1 MADMILGQP
10 AAGGAPPADLVKD
23 SDTAHFMA
31 DVIEASQ
38 TTPVVVDFWAPW
50 CGPCKQLT
58 PTIEKVIKGT
68 RGAVKLV
75 KINVDENQ
83 QLAAQ
88 LRIQSIPT
96 VFGFAGGR
104 PVDGFAGA
112 LPESQVK
119 QFVDRLLAAAG
130 GAAQESPIADALNQ
144 AKALSEAGDSKRAAA
159 LYSQIMAAEPEN
171 VAAIAGLARAQVA
184 NDELDKARETLT
196 KVPEAGKNDP
206 EVAAVKAALD
216 LAEKSKGAGSNL
228 AELEARLA
236 ADPNDLQARFDR
248 ALALYGMGRR
258 EEAIDELLAIFKKNR
273 DWNDQA
279 ARKQLVQF
287 FEAQGPKDPLTL
299 SGRRKLSSILF
310 S

>member
-1 MADMILGQP
+1 MTEIIWGTP
-10 AAGGAPPADLVKD
+10 AGGPPPPADVIKD

-38 TTPVVVDFWAPW
+38 KTPVIVDFWAPW

-58 PTIEKVIKGT
+58 PTIEKVVKGA

-96 VFGFAGGR
+96 VFAFAGGR

-119 QFVDRLLAAAG
+119 AFVDRLLSAAG
-130 GAAQESPIADALNQ
+130 TAPESPVADALKQ
-144 AKALSEAGDSKRAAA
+144 AKALFEAGDAKRAAA
-159 LYSQIMAAEPEN
+159 LYGQIIAAEPDN
-171 VAAIAGLARAQVA
+171 VAALAGLARALIA
-184 NDELDKARETLT
+184 TGELDKARETLGR
-196 KVPEAGKNDP
+196 VPDAGKNDP
-206 EVAAVKAALD
+206 EVAAAKAALD
-216 LAEKSKGAGSNL
+216 LAEKSKGAGNL
-228 AELEARLA
+228 GELEAKA
-236 ADPNDLQARFDR
+236 AANPDDLQARFDL
-248 ALALYGMGRR
+248 AIALYGMGRR
-258 EEAIDELLAIFKKNR
+258 EEAIDQLLAIVKR
-273 DWNDQA
+273 DREWNEQA

-287 FEAQGPKDPLTL
+287 FEALGPKDPLTL
-299 SGRRKLSSILF
+299 QGRRKLSSLLF

>member
-1 MADMILGQP
+1 MILGQP
-10 AAGGAPPADLVKD
+10 AAGGAPPADVIKD
-23 SDTAHFMA
+23 SDTAHFMQ

-38 TTPVVVDFWAPW
+38 KTPIVVDFWAPW

-58 PTIEKVIKGT
+58 PAIEKVIKGT

-96 VFGFAGGR
+96 VFAFAGGR

-119 QFVDRLLAAAG
+119 AFVDRLLAAAG
-130 GAAQESPIADALNQ
+130 APAGEQDSPIADALNQ
-144 AKALSEAGDSKRAAA
+144 AKALFDAGDAKRAAA
-159 LYSQIMAAEPEN
+159 LYGQILAAEPEN
-171 VAAIAGLARAQVA
+171 VAAIAGLARAHIA
-184 NDELDKARETLT
+184 AGELDKARDALGR
-196 KVPEAGKNDP
+196 VPEAGKSDP
-206 EVAAVKAALD
+206 EVAAAKAALD
-216 LAEKSKGAGSNL
+216 LAEKSKGAGNL
-228 AELEARLA
+228 AELEAKLA
-236 ADPNDLQARFDR
+236 ANPNDHQARFDR
-248 ALALYGMGRR
+248 ALGLYGMGKR
-258 EEAIDELLAIFKKNR
+258 EEAIDELLAIIKKDR
-273 DWNDQA
+273 DWNEQA

-299 SGRRKLSSILF
+299 AGRRKLSSLLF

>member
-10 AAGGAPPADLVKD
+10 AAASVPPADVIKD

-119 QFVDRLLAAAG
+119 QFVDRLLASAG

-144 AKALSEAGDSKRAAA
+144 AKALFDAGDAKRAAA

-171 VAAIAGLARAQVA
+171 VAAIAGLARAQIA
-184 NDELDKARETLT
+184 NGELDRARETLA
-196 KVPEAGKNDP
+196 KVPEAGKSDA

-273 DWNDQA
+273 EWNDQA

>member
-1 MADMILGQP
+1 MILGQP

-38 TTPVVVDFWAPW
+38 TMPVVVDFWAPW

-83 QLAAQ
+83 ELAAQ

-96 VFGFAGGR
+96 VFAFAAGR

-119 QFVDRLLAAAG
+119 AFVDRLLATAG

-144 AKALSEAGDSKRAAA
+144 AKALFEAGDAKRAAA
-159 LYSQIMAAEPEN
+159 LYGQVLAAEPEN
-171 VAAIAGLARAQVA
+171 AAAIAGLARAQVA
-184 NDELDKARETLT
+184 NGELDKARETLA
-196 KVPEAGKNDP
+196 KVPEAGKNDA
-206 EVAAVKAALD
+206 EVAAAKAALD
-216 LAEKSKGAGSNL
+216 LAEKSKGAGNL
-228 AELEARLA
+228 SELEARLA

-258 EEAIDELLAIFKKNR
+258 EEAIDELLAILKKNR
-273 DWNDQA
+273 EWNDQA

>member
-10 AAGGAPPADLVKD
+10 VAGGAPPADLVKD

-31 DVIEASQ
+31 DVIEAWQ

-119 QFVDRLLAAAG
+119 QFVDRLLTAAG
-130 GAAQESPIADALNQ
+130 GAAQE
-144 AKALSEAGDSKRAAA
+144 
-159 LYSQIMAAEPEN
+159 
-171 VAAIAGLARAQVA
+171 
-184 NDELDKARETLT
+184 
-196 KVPEAGKNDP
+196 
-206 EVAAVKAALD
+206 
-216 LAEKSKGAGSNL
+216 
-228 AELEARLA
+228 
-236 ADPNDLQARFDR
+236 
-248 ALALYGMGRR
+248 
-258 EEAIDELLAIFKKNR
+258 
-273 DWNDQA
+273 
-279 ARKQLVQF
+279 
-287 FEAQGPKDPLTL
+287 
-299 SGRRKLSSILF
+299 
-310 S
+310 

>member
-1 MADMILGQP
+1 MILGQP

-83 QLAAQ
+83 ELAAQ

-96 VFGFAGGR
+96 VFAFAAGR

-119 QFVDRLLAAAG
+119 AFVDRLLATAG

-144 AKALSEAGDSKRAAA
+144 AKALFEAGDAKRAAA
-159 LYSQIMAAEPEN
+159 LYGQVLAAEPEN
-171 VAAIAGLARAQVA
+171 VAAIAGFARAQVA
-184 NDELDKARETLT
+184 NGELDKARETLA
-196 KVPEAGKNDP
+196 KVPEAGKNDA
-206 EVAAVKAALD
+206 EVAAAKAALD
-216 LAEKSKGAGSNL
+216 LAEKSKGAGNL
-228 AELEARLA
+228 SELEARLA

-273 DWNDQA
+273 EWNDQA

>member
-1 MADMILGQP
+1 MILGQP
-10 AAGGAPPADLVKD
+10 AAASAPPADVIKD

-144 AKALSEAGDSKRAAA
+144 AKALFEAGDAKRAAG
-159 LYSQIMAAEPEN
+159 LYGQVLATEPEN
-171 VAAIAGLARAQVA
+171 VAAIAGLARAQVV
-184 NDELDKARETLT
+184 NGELDKARETLAR
-196 KVPEAGKNDP
+196 VPDAGKADA
-206 EVAAVKAALD
+206 EVAAATAALD
-216 LAEKSKGAGSNL
+216 LAEKSKGAGNL
-228 AELEARLA
+228 SELEAKLA
-236 ADPNDLQARFDR
+236 ADPNDHQARFDR

-273 DWNDQA
+273 EWNDQA

>member
-10 AAGGAPPADLVKD
+10 AAASAPPADMIKD

-75 KINVDENQ
+75 KINIDENQ

-119 QFVDRLLAAAG
+119 AFVDRLLTAAG
-130 GAAQESPIADALNQ
+130 GAAAQESPIADALNQ

-171 VAAIAGLARAQVA
+171 VAAIAGLARAQIA
-184 NDELDKARETLT
+184 NDEFDKARETLA
-196 KVPEAGKNDP
+196 KVPDAGKNDP

-216 LAEKSKGAGSNL
+216 LAEKS
-228 AELEARLA
+228 
-236 ADPNDLQARFDR
+236 
-248 ALALYGMGRR
+248 
-258 EEAIDELLAIFKKNR
+258 
-273 DWNDQA
+273 
-279 ARKQLVQF
+279 
-287 FEAQGPKDPLTL
+287 
-299 SGRRKLSSILF
+299 
-310 S
+310 

>member
-1 MADMILGQP
+1 MILGQP
-10 AAGGAPPADLVKD
+10 AAASAPPADVIKD

-38 TTPVVVDFWAPW
+38 TSPVVVDFWAPW

-119 QFVDRLLAAAG
+119 AFVDRLLAAAG
-130 GAAQESPIADALNQ
+130 GAAAQESPIADALNQ

-171 VAAIAGLARAQVA
+171 VAAIAGLARAQIA
-184 NDELDKARETLT
+184 NGELDKARDTLA
-196 KVPEAGKNDP
+196 KVPDAGKNDA

-228 AELEARLA
+228 AELEVRLA
-236 ADPNDLQARFDR
+236 VDPNDLQARFDR

-258 EEAIDELLAIFKKNR
+258 EEAIDELLAILKKNR
-273 DWNDQA
+273 EWNDQA

>member
-1 MADMILGQP
+1 MILGQP

-75 KINVDENQ
+75 KINIDENQ
-83 QLAAQ
+83 ELAAQ

-96 VFGFAGGR
+96 VFAFAAGR

-119 QFVDRLLAAAG
+119 AFVDRLLATAG

-144 AKALSEAGDSKRAAA
+144 AKALFEAGDAKRAAA
-159 LYSQIMAAEPEN
+159 LYGQVLAAEPEN

-184 NDELDKARETLT
+184 NGELDKARETLA
-196 KVPEAGKNDP
+196 KVPEAGKGDA
-206 EVAAVKAALD
+206 EVAAAKAALD
-216 LAEKSKGAGSNL
+216 LAEKSKGAGNL
-228 AELEARLA
+228 SELEARLA

-258 EEAIDELLAIFKKNR
+258 EEAIDELLAILKKNR
-273 DWNDQA
+273 EWNDQA

>member
-75 KINVDENQ
+75 KINIDENQ
-83 QLAAQ
+83 ELAAQ

-96 VFGFAGGR
+96 VFAFAAGR

-119 QFVDRLLAAAG
+119 AFVDRLLATAG

-144 AKALSEAGDSKRAAA
+144 AKALFEAGDAKRAAA
-159 LYSQIMAAEPEN
+159 LYGQVLAAEPEN

-184 NDELDKARETLT
+184 NGELDKARETLA
-196 KVPEAGKNDP
+196 KVPEAGKGDA
-206 EVAAVKAALD
+206 EVAAAKAALD
-216 LAEKSKGAGSNL
+216 LAEKSKGAGNL
-228 AELEARLA
+228 SELEARLA

-258 EEAIDELLAIFKKNR
+258 EEAIDELLAILKKNR
-273 DWNDQA
+273 EWNDQA